1 MIRVHAPC
9 SRTDELKGQHV
20 TSPLAIPPTY
30 APIPSA
36 IHPSHA
42 AIDARTAAWADQFNL
57 GSQEWRS
64 RLVTQDIGVFASRIL
79 PEGEEEVV
87 ALLSDF
93 VIWLFAVDDGYC
105 EEGDLGD
112 KPYELAAV
120 LHRLLRIAQNPQAPM
135 LTDDPLAEG
144 LRDLTLRVSRW
155 GTALQAGRWVDTLRE
170 YFFAVV
176 WEAEQRAANR
186 VPTLNDYAL
195 MRLYDGATSV
205 VQPFL
210 EMGQGFELQPHER
223 DSKAL
228 RAAAE
233 MTSFITTWDNDIYSH
248 HKESRGTGYYLNVV
262 RVLMHEYDL
271 SPEAALTM
279 AVAQRDRVMCLFLS
293 LRAKLEDQGSP
304 QMRQYLRGLSS
315 FIRATQDWSISSLR
329 YTTPDDPALLPS
341 AFTDRPTDDSTDPL
355 DIASISWWWDLVP
368 ASRTD
373 PLRG

>member
-1 MIRVHAPC
+1 M
-9 SRTDELKGQHV
+9 
-20 TSPLAIPPTY
+20 TSPLVIPPTY

-42 AIDARTAAWADQFNL
+42 AIDKQTAAWADQFDL
-57 GSQEWRS
+57 GSPQWRR
-64 RLVTQDIGVFASRIL
+64 RLATQDIGGFASRIL
-79 PEGEEEVV
+79 PEGQEEVV
-87 ALLSDF
+87 AVLSDF
-93 VIWLFAVDDGYC
+93 VVWLFAVDDGYC
-105 EEGDLGD
+105 EEGDLAD

-120 LHRLLRIAQNPQAPM
+120 LHRLLRVAQNPATPM
-135 LTDDPLAEG
+135 LADDPLAEG

-155 GTALQAGRWVDTLRE
+155 GTALQVGRWVDTLRE

-186 VPTLNDYAL
+186 VPTLNDYTL

-210 EMGQGFELQPHER
+210 EMGHGYELQPHER
-223 DSKAL
+223 DSPTL

-248 HKESRGTGYYLNVV
+248 HKESRGAGYYLNSV
-262 RVLMHEYDL
+262 RVLMNEYDL
-271 SPEAALTM
+271 SPQAALTQ

-293 LRAKLEDQGSP
+293 LRAKLEDEGSP
-304 QMRQYLRGLSS
+304 QMRQYLRSLSA
-315 FIRATQDWSISSLR
+315 FIRATQDWSITSLR
-329 YTTPDDPALLPS
+329 YTTPDDPADLPS
-341 AFTDRPTDDSTDPL
+341 AFTDRPSDDSTEPL

-373 PLRG
+373 PLGG